1 MENYIDLVRRIKD
14 VCQKNSIAVPDMD
27 LAVKLTDLCEY
38 LQDIERVT
46 LDFEEIANHLYDGIY
61 ISDGKANTLFINNAY
76 TRITGI
82 TPEMVLGRNVVDIV
96 AEGLLYKNAVTL
108 EVIKQ
113 KKTVNAIGQSLVNN
127 KKMLITGSPILDDD
141 GNVKKV
147 VINNRAITDLDKI
160 KSQLERT
167 KNKLKIT
174 QQENLKKNYELSLLR
189 KNQIDGISFIG
200 ECLALQ
206 NIKNLIEQVAPTDA
220 SILIT
225 GSTGTGKEIV
235 ANEIVKYSRRS
246 EKPFIKIN
254 CSAIPE
260 NLLESELFGY
270 EKGAFTGANNEGHI
284 GLFEIAN
291 GGTLLL
297 DEIGDMPLE
306 LQSKILR
313 VLQEKEVTRIG
324 SHKSIP
330 IDVRIISSTNKDI
343 QKQIRAGNFR
353 EDLFYRINV
362 LPITLP
368 SLRDRGED
376 ILLFKDYF
384 LMKYN
389 KKYSRNLDLDSRTVK
404 ILQRYEWPGNVREF
418 KNLIERLVI
427 IALDSSAAHGEVE
440 LILHVGNV
448 TDADSDGNM
457 ELPYKEQV
465 LQFERKLLKK
475 ALEKYKTTTN
485 VARHLQLDQSTIVKK
500 KQRLGIE

>member
-1 MENYIDLVRRIKD
+1 MKEYIDLVRKLIN
-14 VCQKNSIAVPDMD
+14 VCQNNSIENPDVD
-27 LAVKLTDLCEY
+27 LAAELTALYEY
-38 LQDIERVT
+38 LERVERVN

-61 ISDGKANTLFINNAY
+61 ISDGDANTLFINNAY

-113 KKTVNAIGQSLVNN
+113 KKTVNAIGQSLVNK
-127 KKMLITGSPILDDD
+127 KKMLITGSPILDAD

-147 VINNRAITDLDKI
+147 VINNRAMTDLDEI
-160 KSQLERT
+160 KSQLDTT
-167 KNKLKIT
+167 KNKLKIS
-174 QQENLKKNYELSLLR
+174 QQENIKKNHELSIFR
-189 KNQIDGISFIG
+189 KNQIDTVSFIG

-206 NIKNLIEQVAPTDA
+206 NIKALIEQVAPTDA
-220 SILIT
+220 SVLIT
-225 GSTGTGKEIV
+225 GSTGTGKEVV
-235 ANEIVKYSRRS
+235 ANGIVKYSRRS

-260 NLLESELFGY
+260 SLLESELFGY
-270 EKGAFTGANNEGHI
+270 VKGAFTGANKEGHL

-297 DEIGDMPLE
+297 DEIGDMPMD
-306 LQSKILR
+306 LQCKILR
-313 VLQEKEVTRIG
+313 VLQEKEITRIG

-343 QKQIRAGNFR
+343 KRLIQTGEFR

-362 LPITLP
+362 LPINLP
-368 SLRDRGED
+368 PLCDRGDD

-384 LMKYN
+384 LAKYN
-389 KKYSRNLDLDSRTVK
+389 KKYSKDLNLDTRTVDVLK
-404 ILQRYEWPGNVREF
+404 RYSWPGNIREF
-418 KNLIERLVI
+418 ENVIERLVI
-427 IALDSSAAHGEVE
+427 IAADSGAAHSIVE
-440 LILHVGNV
+440 LMLHLENPAEDHVD
-448 TDADSDGNM
+448 T
-457 ELPYKEQV
+457 EKPYKEQV
-465 LQFERKLLKK
+465 HDFERKLLGE

-485 VARHLQLDQSTIVKK
+485 AAKYLKLDQSTIVKK